1 MSSFITIHMK
11 QKNLD
16 KLMAELCPLASDL
29 ESKKARKD
37 VERQAGQ
44 ALVWKLTSQ

>member
-1 MSSFITIHMK
+1 ME

-37 VERQAGQ
+37 VETGK
-44 ALVWKLTSQ
+44 ALVWKTN

>member
-1 MSSFITIHMK
+1 MSSFIAIHME

-37 VERQAGQ
+37 VETGRPRIG
-44 ALVWKLTSQ
+44 VEN